1 MHLESDGSR
10 FSGLGLSESQVF
22 PWPPSL
28 EDLARGSS
36 LCVHMVGGRGAEVYA
51 GNKHKGVHSLAS
63 SREIG
68 ETV

>member
-10 FSGLGLSESQVF
+10 FSGIELSKSQAF

-36 LCVHMVGGRGAEVYA
+36 LCVHMLGGAGDRGLRAE
-51 GNKHKGVHSLAS
+51 
-63 SREIG
+63 
-68 ETV
+68 